1 MWNNNCFKNN
11 RRENTSASTFHLT
24 LAISKLPKVQYSNFQ
39 YPTVQPIYAYL
50 TFVPILFHICYLHIY
65 IYILYTFNSNTSYKT
80 KKEKNTLK
88 VSRWYAQTHC
98 SSHYHVIGI
107 AINERLS
114 CYHPRRPHVL
124 SQRGFLSSSWS
135 LIYRGARTARYQRP
149 TYVSL
154 SLSLSPSPFPSII
167 LAADYRRELLRRFF
181 ERRWKV
187 ALTGSIRVTRAIH
200 TAYGALLWPRYGR
213 NISDNAARPL
223 LGSSPLKITAP
234 SSL

>member
-1 MWNNNCFKNN
+1 MWNNNYFKNN

-24 LAISKLPKVQYSNFQ
+24 LAISKLPKVQYSNIQ

-154 SLSLSPSPFPSII
+154 SLSLSLLLPSPPLSSRPII
-167 LAADYRRELLRRFF
+167 AASYYVGSLSGG
-181 ERRWKV
+181 ERSR
-187 ALTGSIRVTRAIH
+187 SRA
-200 TAYGALLWPRYGR
+200 R
-213 NISDNAARPL
+213 
-223 LGSSPLKITAP
+223 
-234 SSL
+234 